1 MTEHDGSLTALEQA
15 DAFVGRH
22 IGPREDDLA
31 AMLDTVGYESLDALM
46 DAAVP
51 EAIRAAIPEDFPE
64 SRTERDVLAALA
76 ELAGRNRVARSMIG
90 LGYHDTI
97 TPPVIQRNILEN
109 PGWYTAYTPY
119 QPEISQGRLEALL
132 NFQTMVM
139 DLTGLSCANA
149 SLLDE
154 ATAAAEAM
162 HMSHGI
168 ARNGNDRFF
177 VSDACLPQ
185 TIAVVQ
191 TRADA
196 IGIEVEVGD
205 HRAGLP
211 EGPFFGV
218 LLQYPETGGGVPDY
232 RGIVEQAH
240 AQGAI
245 VTVAADLLSLVLLTP
260 PGEFGADIAVGSSQ
274 RFGVPLA
281 YGGPHAAY
289 FATHEKYRRAMPG
302 RIVGVSVD
310 SRGRQ
315 ALRLALQTREQHI
328 RREKATSN
336 ICTAQ
341 VLLGVIAGMYAVYHG
356 PEGLTRIAQR
366 THRLTDILAA
376 GLERLGFTVE
386 NESWFDT
393 LTVRAPGA
401 AEAILN
407 RAEAAGHN
415 LRPIDGDRLG
425 IACDETTARADIEAV
440 WRAFAGEADPQFDVA
455 ALDGEARCGLP
466 KNLARQT
473 PFLEHPVF
481 NIYHAET
488 ELLRYMRRL
497 EGRDLTLNQAMIPL
511 GSCTMKLNATAEMMP
526 ITWPGFGAIHPFA
539 PAAQAAGY
547 RELVT
552 GLERMLSDITG
563 FAAVSL
569 QPNAGSQGEY
579 AGLLVIR
586 RYHES
591 RGEGGR
597 NVCLIPSSAHGTNP
611 ASAVMAGMTV
621 QVVACDDDG
630 NVDLA
635 DLRAKAESH
644 ADDLAA
650 LMITYPST
658 HGVFEESIVEI
669 CEVIHAAGGQV
680 YMDGANLNALLGLSL
695 PGRFGPDVAHLNL
708 HKTFCIPHGGGG
720 PGVGPIG
727 VAAHLAPFLP
737 GHPLVPES
745 GPKGGI
751 GPVSAAPWGSAGI
764 LPISWAYIA
773 MMGRSGLT
781 RASEVAILSANYI
794 AKRLAAHYPVLYT
807 AANGLVAHE
816 CIIEMRHLKRS
827 AGIEVDDVAKRL
839 MDYGFHAPTMS
850 FPVAGTLMIEPTESE
865 AKAELDRFCDAMIAI
880 RREIAAI
887 EEGRADPADNPLKN
901 APHTMDDIADAEWE
915 RGYSRTEAV
924 FPSDGL
930 RQAKYWPPVN
940 RIDQVHGDRNLIC
953 ACPPLESYQEAA
965 E

>member
-31 AMLDTVGYESLDALM
+31 AMLEAVGYESLDALM

-51 EAIRAAIPEDFPE
+51 EAIRAEIPEDFPE
-64 SRTERDVLAALA
+64 SRTERDVLAELA

-168 ARNGNDRFF
+168 AKNGSDRFF

-274 RFGVPLA
+274 RFGVPLG

-376 GLERLGFTVE
+376 GLERLGFAIE

-407 RAEAAGHN
+407 RAEAAGYN

-466 KNLARQT
+466 KNLARET

-481 NIYHAET
+481 NLYHAET

-526 ITWPGFGAIHPFA
+526 ITWPGFGSIHPFA

-547 RELVT
+547 RELVA
-552 GLERMLSDITG
+552 GLERMLSDVTG

-611 ASAVMAGMTV
+611 ASAVMAGMSV
-621 QVVACDDDG
+621 QVVSCDEDG

-635 DLRAKAESH
+635 DLKAKAEAHSQ
-644 ADDLAA
+644 DLAA

-669 CEVIHAAGGQV
+669 CEVIHRNGGQV

-695 PGRFGPDVAHLNL
+695 PGQFGPGRGASQPAQDLL
-708 HKTFCIPHGGGG
+708 HPPRRRGAGGG
-720 PGVGPIG
+720 PHRRGGASRTLPTGPSTGPRIR
-727 VAAHLAPFLP
+727 P
-737 GHPLVPES
+737 GGRDRP
-745 GPKGGI
+745 GFGGAL
-751 GPVSAAPWGSAGI
+751 G
-764 LPISWAYIA
+764 L
-773 MMGRSGLT
+773 GR
-781 RASEVAILSANYI
+781 
-794 AKRLAAHYPVLYT
+794 
-807 AANGLVAHE
+807 
-816 CIIEMRHLKRS
+816 
-827 AGIEVDDVAKRL
+827 
-839 MDYGFHAPTMS
+839 
-850 FPVAGTLMIEPTESE
+850 
-865 AKAELDRFCDAMIAI
+865 
-880 RREIAAI
+880 
-887 EEGRADPADNPLKN
+887 DPADLLGLYRNDGPLRADAGERSRHPQRQLHREAPRGSLPGALHRCEWAGRARMHHRDAPPEAKCWN
-901 APHTMDDIADAEWE
+901 RGRRCRQAPH
-915 RGYSRTEAV
+915 
-924 FPSDGL
+924 GL
-930 RQAKYWPPVN
+930 RLSCADHVLPGRRHADDRADRKRGQGGARSLLRCDDRDP
-940 RIDQVHGDRNLIC
+940 RGDRGDRGGPRGPRRQP
-953 ACPPLESYQEAA
+953 AQECPPHHGRHRRYRMGPTRRSAREGWHRRAV
-965 E
+965 

>member
-1 MTEHDGSLTALEQA
+1 
-15 DAFVGRH
+15 
-22 IGPREDDLA
+22 
-31 AMLDTVGYESLDALM
+31 
-46 DAAVP
+46 
-51 EAIRAAIPEDFPE
+51 
-64 SRTERDVLAALA
+64 
-76 ELAGRNRVARSMIG
+76 MIG

-139 DLTGLSCANA
+139 DLSGLSCTNA

-168 ARNGNDRFF
+168 AKNGSDRFF

-274 RFGVPLA
+274 RFGVPLG

-376 GLERLGFTVE
+376 GLERLGFTIE

-393 LTVRAPGA
+393 LTVRAPGEA
-401 AEAILN
+401 GAILN

-425 IACDETTARADIEAV
+425 IACDETTTRADIEAV

-597 NVCLIPSSAHGTNP
+597 QVCLIPSSAHGTNP

-635 DLRAKAESH
+635 DLRAKAEAHSQ
-644 ADDLAA
+644 DLAA

-669 CEVIHAAGGQV
+669 CEVIHRNGGQV

-695 PGRFGPDVAHLNL
+695 PGQFGPDVAHLNL

-727 VAAHLAPFLP
+727 VAVHLAPFLP

-745 GPKGGI
+745 GPAGGI

-807 AANGLVAHE
+807 AARA
-816 CIIEMRHLKRS
+816 
-827 AGIEVDDVAKRL
+827 
-839 MDYGFHAPTMS
+839 
-850 FPVAGTLMIEPTESE
+850 
-865 AKAELDRFCDAMIAI
+865 
-880 RREIAAI
+880 
-887 EEGRADPADNPLKN
+887 GRARMHHRDAPSQAECRNRGRRCRQ
-901 APHTMDDIADAEWE
+901 APH
-915 RGYSRTEAV
+915 
-924 FPSDGL
+924 GL
-930 RQAKYWPPVN
+930 RLSCADHVLPGRRHADDRADRKRVQGGAGSLLRCDDRDP
-940 RIDQVHGDRNLIC
+940 RGDRGDRGGPRGPRRQPAQERPPHHGRHRRYRMGARLQPGGGGLPLRRPQASQVLAAGEPDRPGARRPQPDLRLPAAGELPGGRGVANGPRRAALTLRPTGWRRGPR
-953 ACPPLESYQEAA
+953 ACRLRRPR
-965 E
+965 

>member
-1 MTEHDGSLTALEQA
+1 MTEHDGSLTALEQS

-22 IGPREDDLA
+22 IGPRDEDVA
-31 AMLDTVGYESLDALM
+31 AMLETVGYESLDALM

-51 EAIRAAIPEDFPE
+51 KSIRARIPEDFPE

-139 DLTGLSCANA
+139 DLSGLSCTNA

-168 ARNGNDRFF
+168 AKNGSDRFF

-274 RFGVPLA
+274 RFGVPLG

-356 PEGLTRIAQR
+356 PEGLTRIARR

-376 GLERLGFTVE
+376 GLERLGFAIE

-440 WRAFAGEADPQFDVA
+440 WRAFAGEP
-455 ALDGEARCGLP
+455 
-466 KNLARQT
+466 T
-473 PFLEHPVF
+473 PNSTLRSSTAK
-481 NIYHAET
+481 HAVGCRKT
-488 ELLRYMRRL
+488 
-497 EGRDLTLNQAMIPL
+497 
-511 GSCTMKLNATAEMMP
+511 
-526 ITWPGFGAIHPFA
+526 
-539 PAAQAAGY
+539 
-547 RELVT
+547 
-552 GLERMLSDITG
+552 
-563 FAAVSL
+563 
-569 QPNAGSQGEY
+569 
-579 AGLLVIR
+579 
-586 RYHES
+586 S
-591 RGEGGR
+591 RGGR
-597 NVCLIPSSAHGTNP
+597 PSSSTRCSTSTTLRP
-611 ASAVMAGMTV
+611 SCSAT
-621 QVVACDDDG
+621 
-630 NVDLA
+630 
-635 DLRAKAESH
+635 
-644 ADDLAA
+644 
-650 LMITYPST
+650 
-658 HGVFEESIVEI
+658 
-669 CEVIHAAGGQV
+669 
-680 YMDGANLNALLGLSL
+680 
-695 PGRFGPDVAHLNL
+695 
-708 HKTFCIPHGGGG
+708 
-720 PGVGPIG
+720 
-727 VAAHLAPFLP
+727 
-737 GHPLVPES
+737 
-745 GPKGGI
+745 
-751 GPVSAAPWGSAGI
+751 
-764 LPISWAYIA
+764 
-773 MMGRSGLT
+773 
-781 RASEVAILSANYI
+781 
-794 AKRLAAHYPVLYT
+794 
-807 AANGLVAHE
+807 
-816 CIIEMRHLKRS
+816 
-827 AGIEVDDVAKRL
+827 
-839 MDYGFHAPTMS
+839 
-850 FPVAGTLMIEPTESE
+850 
-865 AKAELDRFCDAMIAI
+865 
-880 RREIAAI
+880 
-887 EEGRADPADNPLKN
+887 
-901 APHTMDDIADAEWE
+901 
-915 RGYSRTEAV
+915 
-924 FPSDGL
+924 
-930 RQAKYWPPVN
+930 
-940 RIDQVHGDRNLIC
+940 
-953 ACPPLESYQEAA
+953 
-965 E
+965 

>member
-1 MTEHDGSLTALEQA
+1 
-15 DAFVGRH
+15 
-22 IGPREDDLA
+22 
-31 AMLDTVGYESLDALM
+31 
-46 DAAVP
+46 
-51 EAIRAAIPEDFPE
+51 
-64 SRTERDVLAALA
+64 
-76 ELAGRNRVARSMIG
+76 
-90 LGYHDTI
+90 
-97 TPPVIQRNILEN
+97 
-109 PGWYTAYTPY
+109 
-119 QPEISQGRLEALL
+119 
-132 NFQTMVM
+132 
-139 DLTGLSCANA
+139 
-149 SLLDE
+149 
-154 ATAAAEAM
+154 
-162 HMSHGI
+162 MSHGI
-168 ARNGNDRFF
+168 ARNGSDRFF

-191 TRADA
+191 TRAEA

-218 LLQYPETGGGVPDY
+218 LLQYPEAGGAVTDY

-274 RFGVPLA
+274 RFGVPLG
-281 YGGPHAAY
+281 YGGPHAAF

-356 PEGLTRIAQR
+356 PEGLKRIAR
-366 THRLTDILAA
+366 RVHRLADILAA
-376 GLERLGFTVE
+376 GLERLGFATE

-393 LTVRAPGA
+393 LTVRAPGN
-401 AEAILN
+401 AEAIVS
-407 RAEAAGHN
+407 RAEAAGYN
-415 LRPIDGDRLG
+415 LRPIDADRIG
-425 IACDETTARADIEAV
+425 IACDETTTRADIEAV
-440 WRAFAGEADPQFDVA
+440 WRAFGADADPGFDVA
-455 ALDGEARCGLP
+455 ALDGEAPCGLP
-466 KNLARQT
+466 AALVRET

-481 NIYHAET
+481 SLYHAET

-497 EGRDLTLNQAMIPL
+497 EGKDLTLNQAMIPL

-547 RELVT
+547 RELVA
-552 GLERMLSDITG
+552 GLERMLSGVTG

-611 ASAVMAGMTV
+611 ASAVMAGMRV
-621 QVVACDDDG
+621 QVVACDEDG

-635 DLRAKAESH
+635 DLRAKAEAH

-669 CEVIHAAGGQV
+669 CAVIHRAGGQV

-695 PGRFGPDVAHLNL
+695 PGQFGPDVSHINL

-745 GPKGGI
+745 GPDGGI

-781 RASEVAILSANYI
+781 RASQVADPQRQLHRRAPRPALSGALHR
-794 AKRLAAHYPVLYT
+794 AGRPGRARVHHRDAPPEEERRHRGRRRRQAPHGLWLPRADHVVPGRGHADDRADRERGEGGAGPLLRCDDRDPPGDRGDRGGPRGPRRQPAQERPPHHGRHRRCRVGARLQPGGGGLPRRRPQAGQVLAAGEPHRPGARRPQPDLRLP
-807 AANGLVAHE
+807 AAGELPGG
-816 CIIEMRHLKRS
+816 C
-827 AGIEVDDVAKRL
+827 G
-839 MDYGFHAPTMS
+839 
-850 FPVAGTLMIEPTESE
+850 VAGGPELPRTRSSRIEDGQASGTKCLGASM
-865 AKAELDRFCDAMIAI
+865 LLCSTRTIS
-880 RREIAAI
+880 
-887 EEGRADPADNPLKN
+887 
-901 APHTMDDIADAEWE
+901 AP
-915 RGYSRTEAV
+915 RSSVR
-924 FPSDGL
+924 
-930 RQAKYWPPVN
+930 
-940 RIDQVHGDRNLIC
+940 
-953 ACPPLESYQEAA
+953 
-965 E
+965 